1 MVLSDDSNRSVV
13 RVLARLQDA
22 FKTYRVGMLELVA
35 IAAVWFLFYGQSW
48 DSVRIPLG
56 GEYARSINSFYFW
69 DMLRSC
75 GSCAFWNPNSGGKPV
90 LADPY
95 GSFMHPISAV
105 ASLAVG
111 ALGGASLTLALAF
124 LMIGLAS
131 YWLAVALAVHPLVR
145 VWFALASMLGGHITS
160 RLELGSVGMPLSLAA
175 LWLAFAALVW
185 YGVRPSFWRMLLAA
199 VCVGTLMLAGQLYY
213 QYFFV
218 LSAGVCLY
226 YAWRTGY
233 STRHPRLRFDV
244 LVGSVIVA
252 LFASPLLI
260 NMVMTMGMYEKEADA
275 AMPYA
280 VPLSTQI
287 INFLLPDHVMSR
299 ADGLNPFP
307 YVWAY
312 ATYIGFTP
320 VIATVLGFR
329 WLTIP
334 AHRRFGVLVAVIGAA
349 AMVLATGVYSKLL
362 NGLEITVITDIASG
376 FRWIAIY
383 NGISGLAF
391 LTFAALVFHAFLTNH
406 HIGTAWVQRLLTWL
420 QATVRFDARIMLIG
434 LVAVYHLLGVHE
446 FSKPL
451 VGSFLITEPRIN
463 TMVGDLA
470 NQPPGYANVPDW
482 MFLAAMEGGITTLP
496 APLGIIIKEHP
507 FPPPVYEFATK
518 KPKAF
523 ETSVIASYEDDWALY
538 RNESPEAAYAAVIDE
553 SGAITPCVHSKNGGL
568 IEVTCTA
575 VPAGVLRIYEFG
587 LRGWKAT
594 VDDGRTSTVPE
605 SDWLRVPL
613 TAGNHRV
620 SFSYAP
626 WYAWAGLILLPV
638 PWVLIIGLC
647 VINYRRPATFV

>member
-1 MVLSDDSNRSVV
+1 MEPRDDAKHNVIPVLV
-13 RVLARLQDA
+13 RLQGA
-22 FKTYRVGMLELVA
+22 FKTYRVGILELIV
-35 IAAVWFLFYGQSW
+35 ITAVWFLVYGHSW
-48 DSVRIPLG
+48 DSVRIPVG

-75 GSCAFWNPNSGGKPV
+75 GSCAFWNPNGGGKPV

-95 GSFMHPISAV
+95 GSFMHPISAI
-105 ASLAVG
+105 ASLSFG

-185 YGVRPSFWRMLLAA
+185 YAFRPSFWRMLLAA

-218 LSAGVCLY
+218 LSAALY
-226 YAWRTGY
+226 WYYSWRTGD
-233 STRHPRLRFDV
+233 STLHPRLRFDV
-244 LVGSVIVA
+244 LVGVIIVA

-260 NMVMTMGMYEKEADA
+260 NMVMTMGMYEKEADT

-280 VPLSTQI
+280 VPLTTQMV
-287 INFLLPDHVMSR
+287 NFFLPNHVTSR

-334 AHRRFGVLVAVIGAA
+334 THRRFGVLVTVIGAA
-349 AMVLATGVYSKLL
+349 AMMLATGVFSKLL
-362 NGLEITVITDIASG
+362 NSLNITVITDIASG

-383 NGISGLAF
+383 NGVAGLAF
-391 LTFAALVFHAFLTNH
+391 LTYAALVFHAFLTNY
-406 HIGTAWVQRLLTWL
+406 HIGLAWVQRLFTWL
-420 QATVRFDARIMLIG
+420 QATVRFDARIMVVG
-434 LVAVYHLLGVHE
+434 LGAFYHLLGLHE
-446 FSKPL
+446 FSNPL
-451 VGSFLITEPRIN
+451 VRSFAITEPRIN
-463 TMVGDLA
+463 TMINDLA
-470 NQPPGYANVPDW
+470 KQPPGYANLPDW
-482 MFLAAMEGGITTLP
+482 MFIAAMERGISSLP
-496 APLGIIIKEHP
+496 TPLGIIIKEHP
-507 FPPPVYEFATK
+507 SPPPAYLFATK
-518 KPKAF
+518 KPEAF
-523 ETSVIASYEDDWALY
+523 ATSVIASYADDWALY
-538 RNESPEAAYAAVIDE
+538 RNENPDAAYAAVVDE
-553 SGAITPCVHSKNGGL
+553 SGAITPCGHSKNGGQ
-568 IEVTCTA
+568 IEISCTA
-575 VPAGVLRIYEFG
+575 VPAGVLRVYEFG
-587 LRGWKAT
+587 LRGWTAN
-594 VDDGRTSTVPE
+594 VDNGRTGAVPE
-605 SDWLRVPL
+605 GDWLRMPL

-626 WYAWAGLILLPV
+626 WYSWAGLIMLVV
-638 PWVLIIGLC
+638 PWVLVIGLC